1 METNGKGIFY
11 GVIGVATLIV
21 AIIGA
26 TFAYFTA
33 SGGSDDTITGQTA
46 TASSVSVA
54 VAPVYPTVESGKQLG
69 TGRMVPLDSTADMT
83 KALAA
88 DSPCIDD
95 NGYVACQVYKIT
107 VSNQN
112 NDPVLATTELQLT
125 VGSIANMKWQLM
137 NAEGNAVDS
146 EFTAIDS
153 HAAASTVKASDTV
166 NGMGSND
173 YYVVIWLEN
182 NGDQTTTDS
191 GKTFTGTVTSNVVSS
206 DGTNLS
212 QLQATFTAQG

>member
-33 SGGSDDTITGQTA
+33 SGSSDDTITGQTA
-46 TASSVSVA
+46 TASSVGIA

-83 KALAA
+83 SALTKQ
-88 DSPCIDD
+88 CIDD

-107 VSNQN
+107 VTNENS
-112 NDPVLATTELQLT
+112 DPVLATTQLRLS
-125 VGSIANMKWQLM
+125 VGTIANMKWQLM
-137 NAEGNAVDS
+137 NAEGTAVDS
-146 EFTAIDS
+146 TFTAIDS
-153 HAAASTVKASDTV
+153 HTAESTVKASDPV
-166 NGMGSND
+166 AGNASND
-173 YYVVIWLEN
+173 YFVVIWLEN
-182 NGDQTTTDS
+182 NGDQTNTDA
-191 GKTFTGTVTSNVVSS
+191 GQTFTGVVTSNVV
-206 DGTNLS
+206 DDQGNNLS